1 MKLRVKHASG
11 QRIALQVS
19 NNATLGELHAQVAHA
34 VLGAPTAGVTLSFNN
49 KDPLLGA
56 PNTPLSELGVAN
68 GDLLWLMTPPQ
79 PPQQQEPGAAT
90 KPAAPE
96 AKRAR
101 DRGADA
107 NTMPPAA
114 QGFSTL
120 QQDSGKGKKV
130 LVGTA
135 PAPAGC
141 SGLEQGVQQQAAE
154 VQEHLEL
161 LATSQRVPTY
171 LLRTLQHSCTQH
183 TQPAELLMLAAHA
196 AMLETGFVPSWV
208 ALPAGSGSI
217 YHVAMSGSCWATR
230 SICRIRYHLANGGSM
245 MTEATQVA
253 GGTSEQQQGPAFTLQ
268 CSSLGGGVVLA
279 VTARKHT
286 RYLSLP
292 AAGFVHP
299 LAAPAPSAACGGD
312 AAPSSSQILASATHA
327 ASGTAPA
334 HSAVQLLAD
343 GGLAVAGWLQLD
355 PASTRRLW
363 TALKDGLA
371 FPMLLA
377 AYAEAG
383 LPPPVGLLAL
393 PEDIK
398 HRLLELVEAQDLAS
412 LCCTCSE
419 LRHLASQ
426 DELWR
431 PLFEREF
438 PHAPPYFTAQAQQG
452 RGYKW
457 AFAQCWRER
466 RQREEALRRVRARS
480 FMPAV
485 PHFGVPRPPFYPP
498 PLRPGYPGIVGGDFD
513 RLPQFGPGSGLPGQF
528 GGIGRRHGRGG
539 LGGFDMH

>member
-279 VTARKHT
+279 
-286 RYLSLP
+286 
-292 AAGFVHP
+292 
-299 LAAPAPSAACGGD
+299 
-312 AAPSSSQILASATHA
+312 
-327 ASGTAPA
+327 
-334 HSAVQLLAD
+334 
-343 GGLAVAGWLQLD
+343 LD

-513 RLPQFGPGSGLPGQF
+513 RLPQFASMYHKCAYL
-528 GGIGRRHGRGG
+528 
-539 LGGFDMH
+539 